1 MNTTTTPAT
10 PQLSKKELAVIRQR
24 RYREKL
30 KAGAVIDGTNNDL
43 EKYKATNTEY
53 MKKYRASKK
62 PINIAEIDL
71 NISLVKKN
79 INTDIITKPNIKI
92 KVSPLWKSSNNP
104 NKETSKPKG
113 YTTEAI
119 ENMMKKINIVMVKV
133 LNITPSADLL
143 RVIKTLLIGH
153 DIKGDIKYIK
163 KEMFFLSDKDILP
176 FANKIRSY
184 YPNNNSFKTYILPFV
199 SILSRLTEGY
209 NKEYQILTKIAS
221 DSNGEYVKIRND
233 NEITEEEAK
242 RLIDFNPLKIKEKLN
257 SITNINPRTGK
268 NKYGLININEKFLFS
283 LYTLLIP
290 RRLEFANVKI
300 IYHLN
305 YKNEGNEKYNI
316 LVYDMKD
323 IKKSKFIFNDYKTF
337 SSFGTQTVENM
348 DEDFLE
354 MLFYYID
361 SNELKYNDYLFKSS
375 KNTNK
380 PITEG
385 TLGDRI
391 SILFSKIYKSDITL
405 RYIRMSYA
413 TYKNSLNLSNNEI
426 KKIADGMGHSME
438 THSQY
443 IKKYISN

>member
-30 KAGAVIDGTNNDL
+30 KAGAVIDGSNNDL
-43 EKYKATNTEY
+43 EQYKATNTEY

-62 PINIAEIDL
+62 PINTAEIDL

-79 INTDIITKPNIKI
+79 IITDTITKPNIKI

-104 NKETSKPKG
+104 NIETSTKLKG

-133 LNITPSADLL
+133 LNITPSPDLV
-143 RVIKTLLIGH
+143 RVIKTLLLGH
-153 DIKGDIKYIK
+153 DIKGDLKYIK
-163 KEMFFLSDKDILP
+163 KEMAFLSEKNILS

-209 NKEYQILTKIAS
+209 NKEYQTLTKIAS
-221 DSNGEYVKIRND
+221 DSNDEYVKIRND

-268 NKYGLININEKFLFS
+268 NKYGLININEEFLFS

-290 RRLEFANVKI
+290 RRLEFASVIIRNAENEADKDKNV
-300 IYHLN
+300 
-305 YKNEGNEKYNI
+305 
-316 LVYDMKD
+316 LVYDKID

-337 SSFGTQTVENM
+337 SSFGTQTIENM

-354 MLFYYID
+354 TLFYYID
-361 SNELKYNDYLFKSS
+361 SNEIKYNEYLFKSS

-391 SILFSKIYKSDITL
+391 TTLFSKIYKSDITL

-426 KKIADGMGHSME
+426 KKIADAMGHSME

>member
-30 KAGAVIDGTNNDL
+30 KAGAVIDGSNNDL
-43 EKYKATNTEY
+43 EQYKATNTEY

-62 PINIAEIDL
+62 PINTAEIDL

-79 INTDIITKPNIKI
+79 IITDTITKPNIKI
-92 KVSPLWKSSNNP
+92 KVSPLWKSSTNP
-104 NKETSKPKG
+104 NIETSKPKG

-133 LNITPSADLL
+133 LNITPSPDLL
-143 RVIKTLLIGH
+143 RVIKTLLLGH
-153 DIKGDIKYIK
+153 DIKGDVKYIK
-163 KEMFFLSDKDILP
+163 KEMSFLSDKDILP
-176 FANKIRSY
+176 FVNKIRSY

-209 NKEYQILTKIAS
+209 GKEYQTLTKIAS
-221 DSNGEYVKIRND
+221 DSNEEYVKIRND

-257 SITNINPRTGK
+257 SISNTNPRTGK
-268 NKYGLININEKFLFS
+268 NKYGLININEEFLFS

-290 RRLEFANVKI
+290 RRLEFASVLIRNAENEADKDKNV
-300 IYHLN
+300 
-305 YKNEGNEKYNI
+305 
-316 LVYDMKD
+316 LVYDKID

-337 SSFGTQTVENM
+337 SSFGTQTIENM

-354 MLFYYID
+354 TLFYYID
-361 SNELKYNDYLFKSS
+361 SNEIKYNEYLFKSS

-385 TLGDRI
+385 TLGDRLT
-391 SILFSKIYKSDITL
+391 ILFSKIYKSDITL

-426 KKIADGMGHSME
+426 KKIADAMGHSME

>member
-30 KAGAVIDGTNNDL
+30 KAGAVIDGSNNDL
-43 EKYKATNTEY
+43 EQYKATNTEY

-62 PINIAEIDL
+62 PINTAEIDL

-79 INTDIITKPNIKI
+79 IITDTITKPNIKI

-104 NKETSKPKG
+104 NIETSTKLKG

-133 LNITPSADLL
+133 LNITPSPDLL
-143 RVIKTLLIGH
+143 RVIKTLLLGH
-153 DIKGDIKYIK
+153 DIRGDIKYIK
-163 KEMFFLSDKDILP
+163 KEMSFLSEKNILS
-176 FANKIRSY
+176 FANNIRSH

-199 SILSRLTEGY
+199 NILARLTEGY
-209 NKEYQILTKIAS
+209 GKEYQILSKIAS
-221 DSNGEYVKIRND
+221 DSNDEYVKIRND

-257 SITNINPRTGK
+257 SISTINPRTGK
-268 NKYGLININEKFLFS
+268 NKYGLININEEFLFS
-283 LYTLLIP
+283 VYTLLIP
-290 RRLEFANVKI
+290 RRLEFANVI
-300 IYHLN
+300 IRN
-305 YKNEGNEKYNI
+305 TENEADKDKNV
-316 LVYDMKD
+316 LVYDKKD

-337 SSFGTQTVENM
+337 SSFGTQTIENM

-361 SNELKYNDYLFKSS
+361 SNEIKYNEYLFKSS

-391 SILFSKIYKSDITL
+391 TTLFSKIYKSDITL

-413 TYKNSLNLSNNEI
+413 TYKNTLNLSNNEI
-426 KKIADGMGHSME
+426 KKIADAMGHSME